1 MRLIAG
7 QVMFLS
13 VVTDMIII
21 YLSCIVHSSPPS
33 PSPSATGASGEVLDS
48 HTVRIRNVPSTYS
61 CARSRLV

>member
-33 PSPSATGASGEVLDS
+33 PSATATASGEGLDS

-61 CARSRLV
+61 CAPLRLV